1 MSLPAPFNPDHF
13 EFRLSPDRRQF
24 AIWQPGNE
32 PWFVPEGNMP
42 GRWLKPND
50 MDRLGWTRYVPVDDT
65 PPAAVEP
72 SDRPRLFH
80 LQRDHDV
87 SGVSGTGRVAN
98 GVLWPDGTVSLRW
111 IGERPS
117 TVHWDRLADAE
128 HVHGHGGA
136 TRIVW
141 ADEQPPVDRAA
152 VLREAIDVAREEGH
166 RLEAEVGIQAARGAR
181 TVAYLLRQRLVK
193 DEQPEPT
200 ELKAA
205 QQAQD
210 AVLRIVAEVTTE
222 ANDVGGVDI
231 NDLVTRLQQA
241 GYQLPDDES

>member
-32 PWFVPEGNMP
+32 PWFVPEAAMQ

-72 SDRPRLFH
+72 SDQPRLFH

-117 TVHWDRLADAE
+117 TVSWDRLADAE
-128 HVHGHGGA
+128 HVHGRGGA

-141 ADEQPPVDRAA
+141 ADEQPAVTRALVLLAAAERLHEVA
-152 VLREAIDVAREEGH
+152 VTRPLRDAEAIRSAAAKLRRMADEAAPMVGSFARDGFGADEI
-166 RLEAEVGIQAARGAR
+166 AEMLDADTARRIPLPGIPKCPADCPCRRVPKAG
-181 TVAYLLRQRLVK
+181 
-193 DEQPEPT
+193 EQ
-200 ELKAA
+200 
-205 QQAQD
+205 Q
-210 AVLRIVAEVTTE
+210 
-222 ANDVGGVDI
+222 
-231 NDLVTRLQQA
+231 
-241 GYQLPDDES
+241 

>member
-1 MSLPAPFNPDHF
+1 MT
-13 EFRLSPDRRQF
+13 FRYTDVY
-24 AIWQPGNE
+24 G
-32 PWFVPEGNMP
+32 
-42 GRWLKPND
+42 
-50 MDRLGWTRYVPVDDT
+50 DRLEVAPSIHLADGQPAVEFFIPLTAAGPVRAGRVHVPLDRVEELIAGVRDTGREAATRGQAP

-72 SDRPRLFH
+72 SDQPRLFH

-141 ADEQPPVDRAA
+141 ADEQP
-152 VLREAIDVAREEGH
+152 
-166 RLEAEVGIQAARGAR
+166 
-181 TVAYLLRQRLVK
+181 T
-193 DEQPEPT
+193 
-200 ELKAA
+200 
-205 QQAQD
+205 
-210 AVLRIVAEVTTE
+210 
-222 ANDVGGVDI
+222 
-231 NDLVTRLQQA
+231 VTRAEILLA
-241 GYQLPDDES
+241 AADALDESERLRDLTDDHMHDVNAAANELRRMAGEQQ